1 MIGDWMFRYL
11 AFGAAL
17 VGLTASPAWADENY
31 FGYSYGAETLP
42 KGKSEAYLWATDR
55 RGKAEGHYD
64 AQDYKIELEH
74 GLTDRL
80 QLSGYVNFESHH
92 IRGLEPEFEDVDRDF
107 GFNGLQA
114 SLKYNV
120 LSPYKDGV
128 GLAFYVEPGWSR
140 IHKVEGERTTEL
152 ELEFKAILQK
162 NFLDDRL
169 IWATNLT
176 FEPEWEKEKELDP
189 ATGRRE
195 TEWEK
200 ELAIEVTTGLS
211 YRIASNWFLGVE
223 GRYHSEYPDWTSGL
237 HREHYA
243 FFAGPTI
250 HYGGKKWW
258 FTATYLP
265 QIYGS
270 PREPGRS
277 LHLDEHEKRE
287 IRLKLGYNF

>member
-1 MIGDWMFRYL
+1 MRFV
-11 AFGAAL
+11 AL
-17 VGLTASPAWADENY
+17 GTVLLGLTATPAYADENY

-42 KGKSEAYLWATDR
+42 KGKSEAYLWLTDR
-55 RGKAEGHYD
+55 RGKAAGHYD

-74 GLTDRL
+74 GLTDRV
-80 QLSGYVNFESHH
+80 QVSGYVNFESHH
-92 IRGLEPEFEDVDRDF
+92 IRGLEPELEDVDRDF

-114 SLKYNV
+114 SVKYNV
-120 LSPYKDGV
+120 LSPYKDGI
-128 GLAFYVEPGWSR
+128 GLSFYVEPGWSR
-140 IHKVEGERTTEL
+140 IHKVEGERTTEFEL
-152 ELEFKAILQK
+152 ELKAILQK

-176 FEPEWEKEKELDP
+176 LEPEWEKEKEVDP
-189 ATGRRE
+189 LSGRKK

-211 YRIASNWFLGVE
+211 YRVASNWFLGAE

-270 PREPGRS
+270 PHEPGRR

-287 IRLKLGYNF
+287 IRFKLGYNF